1 MSENVFE
8 ILCKTPLFKG
18 LKEDEIRIF
27 FGCLNPRYCRYDKN
41 KVVVCEGDMIDSI
54 GIVVKGML
62 AVSKDTACGSR
73 MIVSLLREGELFGEM
88 AAFSSYPHW
97 PATVTA
103 HEDSE
108 VVFVPSHNIA
118 GYCTKGCDI
127 HRKVVVNMLAILS
140 NKALMLNKKLEYI
153 SIKNLRTRICRYI
166 YEEYKKTGKT
176 TLMIS
181 MNRNQL
187 ADYLN
192 VTRPALSRELSFMKE
207 DGIIDFYK
215 SAIKIEDID
224 KLKQFL

>member
-1 MSENVFE
+1 MCENVFE
-8 ILCKTPLFKG
+8 MLCKTPLFHN
-18 LKEDEIRIF
+18 LKEDEIRNF
-27 FGCLNPRYCRYDKN
+27 FGCLNPRYFRCEKN
-41 KVVVCEGDMIDSI
+41 KVVVYQGDKIDSI
-54 GIVVKGML
+54 GIVAKGIL
-62 AVSKDTACGSR
+62 AVSKDTATGNR
-73 MIVSLLREGELFGEM
+73 MIVSLLKPGELFGEM
-88 AAFSSYPHW
+88 AAFSSYPYW

-108 VVFVPSHNIA
+108 VIFISSQNIT

-127 HRKVVVNMLAILS
+127 HRKIVVNMLAILS

-166 YEEYKKTGKT
+166 HEEYIKTGKT

-192 VTRPALSRELSFMKE
+192 VTRPALSRELCVMKE
-207 DGIIDFYK
+207 EGIIDFYK
-215 SAIKIEDID
+215 SAIKIQDID
-224 KLKQFL
+224 KLMQYV